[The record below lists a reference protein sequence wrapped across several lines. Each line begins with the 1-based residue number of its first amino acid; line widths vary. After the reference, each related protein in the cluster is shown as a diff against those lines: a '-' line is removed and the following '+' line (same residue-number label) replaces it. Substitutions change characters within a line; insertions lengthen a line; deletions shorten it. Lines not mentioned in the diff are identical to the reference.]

1 MEDALA
7 HKGDEGR
14 GVTAI
19 SFGEPSSG
27 LWSGD
32 DRMGEPNQANL
43 DYSTILKWSGVHLAK

>member
-1 MEDALA
+1 MEDALTR
-7 HKGDEGR
+7 KSEEGR

-32 DRMGEPNQANL
+32 DRMGEPHRANL
-43 DYSTILKWSGVHLAK
+43 DDPAQAGSVPGEV